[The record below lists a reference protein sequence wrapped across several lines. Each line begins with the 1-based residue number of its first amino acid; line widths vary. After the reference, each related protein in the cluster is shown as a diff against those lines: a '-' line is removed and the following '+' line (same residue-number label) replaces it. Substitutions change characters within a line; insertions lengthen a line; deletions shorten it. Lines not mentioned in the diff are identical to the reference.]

1 MSPFASQALRLRLVL
16 NPSDPQLVGDPGEV
30 TVGMEFL
37 TDPWQWWVQP
47 FTGDPILQRAVLAG
61 LLTVLVTSVVGTWV
75 VLRGVRSDQEA

>member
-1 MSPFASQALRLRLVL
+1 
-16 NPSDPQLVGDPGEV
+16 
-30 TVGMEFL
+30 MEFL

-75 VLRGVRSDQEA
+75 VLRGTTYLARPWATASCPALQRPTCWEATRPPVPL